1 MTVKNGMSLVE
12 MLVAIG
18 IFTMA
23 TVGFSVLF
31 VNTWRSQSFTIET
44 GIASFIASRGVDKVV
59 GVIREARQADNGAY
73 AIESADDFSLTLFG
87 DSNNDGVTERI
98 HYFVE
103 NNTFKMG
110 ITQPT
115 TSVPPSYPNGDQTV
129 RNVADYI
136 VNNDDLPIFTYYDER
151 STVLATPATAGDVR
165 MVQVLMLVNVD
176 PIKDPNNVQIQSF
189 VVIRN
194 LSAYGEAPT

>member
-103 NNTFKMG
+103 NNTFK
-110 ITQPT
+110 I
-115 TSVPPSYPNGDQTV
+115 
-129 RNVADYI
+129 
-136 VNNDDLPIFTYYDER
+136 
-151 STVLATPATAGDVR
+151 
-165 MVQVLMLVNVD
+165 
-176 PIKDPNNVQIQSF
+176 
-189 VVIRN
+189 
-194 LSAYGEAPT
+194 